1 VILVFVGVRM
11 FVQMHKQV
19 FVQMN
24 EHFSYQEGYY
34 TEFLI
39 QKLFR
44 MDKRDALVLLGI
56 FVCGGTGVGLVVLLA
71 NGIIK
76 NPFI

>member
-1 VILVFVGVRM
+1 M

-24 EHFSYQEGYY
+24 EQFRYQEGYY

-39 QKLFR
+39 YKLFK